1 MDQLFYQ
8 QQHSQIANCEIDT
21 SRFEEGL
28 EQVEMVVV
36 VEEEDWQEEEGEV
49 EGVEDEA
56 VAVAVDEVAVSEV
69 EGVAAVLV
77 REVADAKMKA
87 CVRA

>member
-1 MDQLFYQ
+1 
-8 QQHSQIANCEIDT
+8 
-21 SRFEEGL
+21 
-28 EQVEMVVV
+28 MVVV